1 MAKKK
6 KIVLPNSAPPFKE
19 GDRVLHNMF
28 GEGTVSNVH
37 RTGGGLW
44 STYVEFDEPNKKING
59 KHAPIASD
67 WLKAAPV
74 PEDG

>member
-6 KIVLPNSAPPFKE
+6 KTILPNSIPPFGE
-19 GDRVLHNMF
+19 GARVFHKMF

-44 STYVEFDEPNKKING
+44 STYVEFDEPNKEING
-59 KHAPIASD
+59 RFAPIASD
-67 WLKAAPV
+67 WLETASV

>member
-6 KIVLPNSAPPFKE
+6 KAILPNASPFKE
-19 GDRVLHNMF
+19 GDRVTHKMF
-28 GEGTVSNVH
+28 GEGTVCGVH

-44 STYVEFDEPNKKING
+44 STYVEFDEPHKRING
-59 KHAPIASD
+59 RHAPIASD
-67 WLKAAPV
+67 WLDSAPV